1 MISFAISCL
10 IGLIWLIF
18 VHYLPKIAVWVA
30 LVCAILV
37 LIATAIVFFVDA
49 KKSLW
54 RVTGWAIFLG
64 IVALIIA
71 LILIFYLVVHRDRLT
86 YCGIFLKNASIMI
99 K

>member
-1 MISFAISCL
+1 MISFAIAFL

-18 VHYLPKIAVWVA
+18 VHYLPTVAVWVA
-30 LVCAILV
+30 LVCAIIV
-37 LIATAIVFFVDA
+37 LITTAIVFFVDA
-49 KKSLW
+49 KNSLW

-71 LILIFYLVVHRDRLT
+71 LLIIFYLAVHRDRLI
-86 YCGIFLKNASIMI
+86 YCGIFLKNASLMI